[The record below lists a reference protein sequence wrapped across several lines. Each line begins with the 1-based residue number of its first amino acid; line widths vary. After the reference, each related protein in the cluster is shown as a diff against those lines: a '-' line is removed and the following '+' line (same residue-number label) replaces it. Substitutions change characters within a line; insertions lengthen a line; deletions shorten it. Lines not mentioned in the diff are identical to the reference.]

1 MPPPRSSFCP
11 GISIRC
17 WAEKFR
23 PAAPLIRR
31 MIVRVVWDFWPGARS
46 AAGASGHAR
55 HGPAA
60 LAALSY
66 PGASNGRPA
75 PRTAILSPGY
85 RPSRRLRVFDGWSPA
100 AAAFQPQAIA
110 APPATLEVLA
120 RRKLDG
126 RLNLPSLTHAL
137 IALTPLGDPL
147 VPDSLRDLF
156 WRAFQVPLF
165 EQLRGPR
172 LESLAWECDAHAG
185 LHLRHGHYVQ
195 NGTLLLECGG
205 EWLPAGHGTEIMEHR
220 CPCGHA
226 TPRLAASATR
236 MSQPDVMILT

>member
-1 MPPPRSSFCP
+1 
-11 GISIRC
+11 
-17 WAEKFR
+17 
-23 PAAPLIRR
+23 

-46 AAGASGHAR
+46 AADPPGLAR
-55 HGPAA
+55 RGPAA
-60 LAALSY
+60 LAALCY
-66 PGASNGRPA
+66 PGASKGRPA
-75 PRTAILSPGY
+75 ARTAILAPGY
-85 RPSRRLRVFDGWSPA
+85 RPNGRVRVFDGWSPA

-126 RLNLPSLTHAL
+126 RLDLPSLTHAV
-137 IALTPLGDPL
+137 IALTPLGDHL
-147 VPDSLRDLF
+147 VTESLRELF

-172 LESLAWECDAHAG
+172 LECLAWECDAHAG

-195 NGTLLLECGG
+195 NRTLLLECGG
-205 EWLPAGHGTEIMEHR
+205 EWLPAGHGAEIVEPR

-226 TPRLAASATR
+226 TPRLAAAATR
-236 MSQPDVMILT
+236 RLSQPDVMILT